1 MNMFSGL
8 KKLFS
13 KRTRDLMRFDLKRMR
28 TRFKNGSRSKKHP
41 ACQKLHFGC
50 GSRQVEGWLNV
61 DVADSDYD
69 VDLGNGYLPWMDK
82 SFDVAL
88 SQHVIEHLELKS
100 ELLPLLKELHRV
112 LINKG
117 QIWLSC
123 PDIEKICRSYSEHK
137 MADLITDREKR
148 SRKYWG
154 LKWNLDS
161 EVGLKK
167 IPSSHMINS
176 IFYQNNEH
184 RNLFDFELLEWLLNE
199 CGFTN
204 VERIDEDT
212 LLEYFPEFPKRG
224 DDMQSLYVRAIAE
237 KK

>member
-1 MNMFSGL
+1 MFNIL
-8 KKLFS
+8 KNLFS
-13 KRTRDLMRFDLKRMR
+13 KRTRDLMRFDLTRMR
-28 TRFKNGSRSKKHP
+28 TRFKNGSRKKKHP
-41 ACQKLHFGC
+41 PCKRLHFGC

-69 VDLGNGYLPWMDK
+69 VDLGNGHLPWMDK

-100 ELLPLLKELHRV
+100 ELLPLLEELHRV
-112 LINKG
+112 LISKG

-123 PDIEKICRSYSEHK
+123 PDIEKICKSYNEHN
-137 MADLITDREKR
+137 MTDLIADREKR

-154 LKWNLDS
+154 LKWNLDA
-161 EVGLKK
+161 EVGLEEV
-167 IPSSHMINS
+167 PPSHMINS

-184 RNLFDFELLEWLLNE
+184 RNLFDFELLKWVLEK

-204 VERIDEDT
+204 VERINETT
-212 LLEYFPEFPKRG
+212 LLKYFPEFPKRG
-224 DDMQSLYVRAIAE
+224 DDMQSLYVRAIAGG
-237 KK
+237 K